1 MGLPPPVG
9 MHMTLFQKIVLF
21 LLLLAMAACAAKKP
35 APLVSVATATLLPAP
50 PSISRISLTEPEQAL
65 KKVLEAGRAGN
76 WGTVLLLSRQ
86 IAEQYPNTT
95 WYRRSLFLSERAF
108 ILLDRPSEAESAMLR
123 IRTEYPEMAD
133 YAVYLLA
140 EYSFSK
146 GRYSK
151 AAALYE
157 ALMENYPESSLGMR
171 SEYQRGLALL
181 GMYVYPQAGDA
192 FTKFLEAYPHSELA
206 PDAGLGLGRAL
217 TAEVQLE
224 QAARAYQDVWIKT
237 PGTDADLEAEKALAE
252 MRTWGVEIPEYT
264 SDDLYERGKTL
275 ARMGQY
281 EKAVDAFM
289 RILSKDVAPSYRSD
303 VLLRDG
309 VALFNMNRRADSAV
323 ILEKMVHDYPE
334 DPRVPEALYW
344 LGRCYSKLGDWERGI
359 RAFQKLLDRFP
370 QSDWAHDA
378 LFFTANIYREAGD
391 IKKALLFYERLSR
404 EYPDSRFADSAIWWR
419 AWSLYTAGDYWASEQ
434 TLQELINR
442 YPRSFLVNQ
451 SRYWQGRAAEKMGD
465 SSRAAAYFEEV
476 LRKGPYTYYGYR
488 AAEQKGRL
496 EAAIADLKTAS
507 TISINIDDVCAG
519 PFSRDDPVNSL
530 DIDEGPPEWTSETRQ
545 VLSGEPSYGK
555 AQELMFL
562 DMKKEA
568 DQELWALQDAVPRKQ
583 GMSIV
588 LSKAFFDL
596 GDYHHS
602 LQLVL
607 RNYERYLERPREG
620 TPEDLW
626 LLAYPQGYWE
636 SILSYARKYGQD
648 PYYIAAIVREES
660 QFSSGALSPTGARGL
675 MQVMPTT
682 GEWVAKR
689 IKLAGFDRNKLFDAD
704 TGINVGTWYIGYLMK
719 QFKGDPLLAAAAYN
733 AGPDAVLAWL
743 EKFGSN
749 RDGDA
754 FVEDIPYAE
763 TRGYVKKV
771 LRNYG
776 EYRRIY
782 GKPAGSALFGS
793 LSSN

>member
-1 MGLPPPVG
+1 
-9 MHMTLFQKIVLF
+9 MHMTLLQKIVLF
-21 LLLLAMAACAAKKP
+21 LLLLAMTSCAAKKT
-35 APLVSVATATLLPAP
+35 APLVSVATATLLPP
-50 PSISRISLTEPEQAL
+50 PPTISRISLSEPEQAL
-65 KKVLEAGRAGN
+65 KTVLAAGRAGK
-76 WGTVLLLSRQ
+76 WDTVLLLCRQ
-86 IAEQYPNTT
+86 IAEKYPNTI

-108 ILLDRPSEAESAMLR
+108 ILLDRPSDAESAMLR

-146 GRYSK
+146 GLYSK

-157 ALMENYPESSLGMR
+157 VLMENYPESSLGMR

-181 GMYVYPQAGDA
+181 GMYVYPQASDA
-192 FTKFLEAYPHSELA
+192 FTKFLETYPHSELA
-206 PDAGLGLGRAL
+206 PDAGLSLGRAL

-237 PGTDADLEAEKALAE
+237 PGTDADLEVEKALEE
-252 MRTWGVEIPEYT
+252 MRTWGVKIPEYT

-281 EKAVDAFM
+281 EKAVDAFT
-289 RILSKDVAPSYRSD
+289 RILSKDATPSYRQD

-309 VALFNMNRRADSAV
+309 VALFNMSRRADSAV

-334 DPRVPEALYW
+334 DPRVPEAMYW

-359 RAFQKLLDRFP
+359 KAFQKLLDRFP
-370 QSDWAHDA
+370 QSDWAHDS

-391 IKKALLFYERLSR
+391 MKKALHFYERLSR
-404 EYPDSRFADSAIWWR
+404 EYPDSKFADSAIWWR

-496 EAAIADLKTAS
+496 KAAIADLKAES
-507 TISINIDDVCAG
+507 TISINVDDVCAG
-519 PFSRDDPVNSL
+519 TFSGNDPVNSL
-530 DIDEGPPEWTSETRQ
+530 DIDEGPHEWTSEMRQ
-545 VLSGEPSYGK
+545 ALSGVPSYGK

-568 DQELWALQDAVPRKQ
+568 DQELWALQDAVPHEQ
-583 GMSIV
+583 GMYIA

-596 GDYHHS
+596 GDYYRS

-660 QFSSGALSPTGARGL
+660 QFSSGALSPAGARGL

-689 IKLAGFDRNKLFDAD
+689 IKLGGFDRSKLFDAD

-719 QFKGDPLLAAAAYN
+719 QFKGDPLLTAAAYN

-754 FVEDIPYAE
+754 FVEEIPYAE

-782 GKPAGSALFGS
+782 GKSAGAALFGS